1 MRKILELKR
10 DDWLKGYSQQ
20 GGIPMGGIFEY
31 ATNFNPFER
40 MGFLQPS
47 LSPAEL
53 TAPAD
58 AVKVLNSFNNSSTGY
73 FYAHTDT
80 KLYQYLSASPYTQ
93 VDKSAEINVTNTIGG
108 AIIWGNKYI
117 YAQSGILGFI
127 SVYSNSL
134 PVASANN
141 VEIMANASS
150 SLVDVRHMCVGADK
164 NLYIGGYE
172 EVGKITNPAGT
183 SGNTYNFFAIDAGF
197 TVRAL
202 INDGRNLIILADNNA
217 ITTTSRV
224 VGAYRCRVYVWDMGK
239 VTADAIYDIE
249 DSYLIGGAFLDGAVY
264 IFGYNGVY
272 VCNEATPPRMI
283 FSFRDNTTISRRP
296 SSPYQITKDSQ
307 SIYWADSGSV
317 GVEIFGIRNGVF
329 FQPYVTHN
337 TSAYHTAIM
346 AIDNKIIAGISTPK
360 LYIHNTGSTRGQ
372 SQILTASEVLTSP
385 HSYDFTKVVLR
396 SPMSSG
402 QSVDVRIYSA
412 SSSVAIS
419 DVVTRSYATDGA
431 KTVLTFRAN
440 PASSTPRTFED
451 VGLYVAPT
459 GCVVERVAVYAT
471 PLEDSLQQ

>member
-10 DDWLKGYSQQ
+10 EDWLKGYSQQ

-47 LSPAEL
+47 LSPVEL

-117 YAQSGILGFI
+117 YAQSGILGGI

-283 FSFRDNTTISRRP
+283 FSFRDNTTIVGRP
-296 SSPYQITKDSQ
+296 KSPYHITKDSQ
-307 SIYWADSGSV
+307 AIYWVDAGSIGTRV
-317 GVEIFGIRNGVF
+317 YGIRNGTF

-337 TSAYHTAIM
+337 STPAQTSIM
-346 AIDNKIIAGISTPK
+346 AIDNKLIVGTDAPK
-360 LYIHNTGSTRGQ
+360 LYIHNTGETRGT
-372 SQILTASEVLTSP
+372 SVVLTANEVLTSP
-385 HSYDFTKVVLR
+385 HTYDFTKVVLR

-402 QSVDVRIYSA
+402 QSIDIVLNDSHGTVIA
-412 SSSVAIS
+412 NT
-419 DVVTRSYATDGA
+419 VTRSYLTDGA
-431 KTVLTFRAN
+431 KKVLTFR
-440 PASSTPRTFED
+440 SSLVSSSPRTFED
-451 VGLYVAPT
+451 IGIYIAST
-459 GCVVERVAVYAT
+459 GAVVERVAVYAT